1 MAKKERLIVVGG
13 VAAGMSAAAK
23 ARRVNPDMEIIVYEK
38 SGYISYGACGFP
50 YYIKGDVADMEALLA
65 RTPAQMAEQGVMAHT
80 RHEVQAID
88 AGRRVAAVY
97 DYATGRKRFE
107 PWDKLILAAGASI
120 GRPSIPGINLNGIF
134 SLRTVEDALTIR
146 RWLEEMQP
154 RHGVIVGGGYIGLEM
169 AEALAAHGVAVTIV
183 DAADQLMS
191 SLDVEIAALIQ
202 AELEAEGV
210 EIRLGEMV
218 QSFIG
223 ERLVTDITQRVTA
236 LVMGQGGSRGG
247 LDNRFRVREV
257 VTDKQSYPADVVI
270 FGVGSRPNVALAQQ
284 AGVKLGQ
291 TWAVAVDA
299 RQRTN
304 VPNIWA
310 AGAVAEAFHL
320 VLGEPIYFP
329 LAQVASKQGR
339 VAAVN
344 AAGGRASFAGTVG
357 TAVVKTFDLAV
368 AQTGLSEKAARA
380 KGWTVDCL
388 MIEATSRA
396 HYMPGHAP
404 IHLKLVFDKNTQRV
418 LGAQMI
424 GKDGVAQRINVIA
437 AALQAEWT
445 IRDLAGLDLA
455 YAPPFA
461 PVWDPIL
468 VAANVANKE

>member
-1 MAKKERLIVVGG
+1 MVKKERLIVVGG

-23 ARRVNPDMEIIVYEK
+23 ARRVNPHIEIVVYEK

-50 YYIKGDVADMEALLA
+50 YYIKGDVADIEALLA

-80 RHEVQAID
+80 HHEVQAID
-88 AGRRVAAVY
+88 AGRRIATIY
-97 DYATGRKRFE
+97 DHTTGRKRFE
-107 PWDKLILAAGASI
+107 PWDKLILAAGASVT
-120 GRPSIPGINLNGIF
+120 RPSIPGINLNGIF

-146 RWLEEMQP
+146 RWLQEMQP

-169 AEALAAHGVAVTIV
+169 AEALAAHGVTVTII

-191 SLDVEIAALIQ
+191 SLDEEIAALIQ
-202 AELEAEGV
+202 AELAAEGV

-236 LVMGQGGSRGG
+236 LVTGQGGVG
-247 LDNRFRVREV
+247 LDNRLRVREV
-257 VTDKQSYPADVVI
+257 VTDKQSYPAELVI

-284 AGVKLGQ
+284 AGVKLGK

-310 AGAVAEAFHL
+310 AGAVAEAFHR
-320 VLGEPIYFP
+320 VLGQPIYFP

-344 AAGGRASFAGTVG
+344 AAGGEASFAGTVG
-357 TAVVKTFDLAV
+357 TAVVKTFDLEV
-368 AQTGLSEKAARA
+368 AQTGLSEKVARTEDW
-380 KGWTVDCL
+380 GVDSVT
-388 MIEATSRA
+388 IEATSRA
-396 HYMPGHAP
+396 HYMPGQAP

-445 IRDLAGLDLA
+445 IRDLAMLDLA

-468 VAANVANKE
+468 VAANVAIKA

>member
-23 ARRVNPDMEIIVYEK
+23 ARRINPHIEIVVYEK

-50 YYIKGDVADMEALLA
+50 YYIKGEVADIESLLA

-88 AGRRVAAVY
+88 AGRRIAAIY
-97 DYATGRKRFE
+97 DHTTGRKRFE
-107 PWDKLILAAGASI
+107 PWDKLILAAGASMT
-120 GRPSIPGINLNGIF
+120 RPSIPGINLNGIF
-134 SLRTVEDALTIR
+134 TLRTVEDALAIR
-146 RWLEEMQP
+146 RWLEETKP

-202 AELEAEGV
+202 AELAAAGI
-210 EIRLGEMV
+210 EIRLDEMV

-223 ERLVTDITQRVTA
+223 ERLVTDITRRVTA
-236 LVMGQGGSRGG
+236 LVQGQGGGG
-247 LDNRFRVREV
+247 VNGHLRVREV
-257 VTDKQSYPADVVI
+257 VTDKQSYPADLII

-284 AGVKLGQ
+284 AGVKLGK
-291 TWAVAVDA
+291 TSAVAVDA

-310 AGAVAEAFHL
+310 AGAVAEAFHR
-320 VLGEPIYFP
+320 VLGQPIYFP

-344 AAGGRASFAGTVG
+344 AAGGEASFAGTVG
-357 TAVVKTFDLAV
+357 TAVVKTFDLEV
-368 AQTGLSEKAARA
+368 AQTGLSEKAART
-380 KGWTVDCL
+380 KDWDVDSVT
-388 MIEATSRA
+388 IEATSRA
-396 HYMPGHAP
+396 HYMPGQAP

-418 LGAQMI
+418 LGSQMI
-424 GKDGVAQRINVIA
+424 GKEGVAQRINVIA

-468 VAANVANKE
+468 VAANVANRD